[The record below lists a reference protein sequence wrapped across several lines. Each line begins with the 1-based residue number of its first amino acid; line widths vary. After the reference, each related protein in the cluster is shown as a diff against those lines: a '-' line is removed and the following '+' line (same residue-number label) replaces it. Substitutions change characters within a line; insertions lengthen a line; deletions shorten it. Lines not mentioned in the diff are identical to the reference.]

1 MDVTRMLEA
10 DHSEAEQLIGRIER
24 ADGVERQPLVE
35 ELATALRAHMELEE
49 AVLYPAMIPVTG
61 REEAE
66 EGTNE
71 HGVIRSALEQ
81 VVALSSDEPGFG
93 AALDALRAGI
103 EHHVHDEE
111 HDVFPELRKDG
122 ADVLA
127 GMATPFM
134 GRRLQLGLPMEA
146 DALSRASSKDELVD
160 EARAVGVDGA
170 DSMSK
175 ADLASALA
183 DHMSGSG
190 S

>member
-1 MDVTRMLEA
+1 
-10 DHSEAEQLIGRIER
+10 
-24 ADGVERQPLVE
+24 
-35 ELATALRAHMELEE
+35 
-49 AVLYPAMIPVTG
+49 
-61 REEAE
+61 
-66 EGTNE
+66 
-71 HGVIRSALEQ
+71 
-81 VVALSSDEPGFG
+81 
-93 AALDALRAGI
+93 
-103 EHHVHDEE
+103 
-111 HDVFPELRKDG
+111 
-122 ADVLA
+122 
-127 GMATPFM
+127 M